1 MTDNFTPRCEYFG
14 DAIDAPTCSNTVTH
28 VVFTKIH
35 ATEEALYACREHA
48 IEMSGEPGYVRT
60 EPYDEP
66 CKHKSQLITFAA
78 DEPTTG
84 ANQALAECYM
94 QRWEGDF
101 GYFCG
106 QVVGLLAC
114 SLETEDF
121 QSLLDRANETAKPY
135 APMLLAA
142 RNAYKQEVLQ

>member
-1 MTDNFTPRCEYFG
+1 MADQE
-14 DAIDAPTCSNTVTH
+14 
-28 VVFTKIH
+28 
-35 ATEEALYACREHA
+35 
-48 IEMSGEPGYVRT
+48 
-60 EPYDEP
+60 
-66 CKHKSQLITFAA
+66 KSSLVIYAA
-78 DEPTTG
+78 DEPTTA

-94 QRWEGDF
+94 QPWEGDF

-121 QSLLDRANETAKPY
+121 QSLLDRANETAKQH

-142 RNAYKQEVLQ
+142 RNAHKSEWVQ